1 MGSEPR
7 ARWPPR
13 AGIQAS
19 TLRLRVYTDRPT
31 VYTVGVAKHLVDL
44 DEEMLDSA
52 RAELGTTTIKDTVN
66 EALRRATSRR
76 EHSVAVALDVLA
88 RAHLDDR
95 ADAWR

>member
-1 MGSEPR
+1 M
-7 ARWPPR
+7 
-13 AGIQAS
+13 
-19 TLRLRVYTDRPT
+19 
-31 VYTVGVAKHLVDL
+31 AKHLVDL
-44 DEEMLDSA
+44 DEQMLDSA

-76 EHSVAVALDVLA
+76 KHSVAAALDVLA